1 MREFG
6 IEVGGDAAFDE
17 ALGDGL
23 VVEADEFGVV
33 VFAEDDADIDLAFL
47 GGDEF
52 LLDDPGGEVGVLEVD
67 AFAALADCGD
77 EGVLDFG
84 DMRAGFKNAD
94 SNLVVSEFFAEF
106 LRDKEGDGP
115 VASSALVTP
124 GAVKVVLQGG
134 DDGPLDT
141 GHEVVPIVAVFVGD
155 VHAAEE
161 SGLSIDDDDLGVV
174 GGEEGVAGFADADF
188 ALVGFEVVD
197 DGVSS
202 AEGALGGF
210 FLIPP
215 GSEGAEFVHE
225 DAAVD
230 LGGDFFEKVR
240 VAGGDLVVAENIDAG
255 LDGFG
260 GVANGVVQGREEG
273 FSVDEVIDIAGNGGG
288 EIEAVEGGFDGFRGG
303 IASGGNVIGEGAGEE
318 EGPVVREGETF
329 LNGREGIADGGDDAS
344 LKDDMIDDIDGE
356 AAWEFLFGLIEQEGT
371 LIGTARAENE

>member
-1 MREFG
+1 M
-6 IEVGGDAAFDE
+6 
-17 ALGDGL
+17 

-33 VFAEDDADIDLAFL
+33 VFAEDYADIDLAFL

-52 LLDDPGGEVGVLEVD
+52 LLDDTGGKIGVLEVD
-67 AFAALADCGD
+67 AFAALADGGD

-84 DMRAGFKNAD
+84 DMRAGFENAD

-174 GGEEGVAGFADADF
+174 GGEEGVAGLADADF
-188 ALVGFEVVD
+188 ALVGFEIVD
-197 DGVSS
+197 DGIST
-202 AEGALGGF
+202 AKGALAGVLF
-210 FLIPP
+210 FPP
-215 GSEGAEFVHE
+215 GSERAEFVHE

-230 LGGDFFEKVR
+230 GGGDFFEKVR
-240 VAGGDLVVAENIDAG
+240 VAGGDLVVAEDVDAG
-255 LDGFG
+255 FDGLG
-260 GVANGVVQGREEG
+260 GFANGVVEGREEG
-273 FSVDEVIDIAGNGGG
+273 FAIDEEVDFTGNGLGD
-288 EIEAVEGGFDGFRGG
+288 IEAIEGGFDGFGG
-303 IASGGNVIGEGAGEE
+303 GLTSGGNVVGEGAGEE
-318 EGPVVREGETF
+318 EGAVVGEGETF
-329 LNGREGIADGGDDAS
+329 LEGGEGIADGGDDTA
-344 LKDDMIDDIDGE
+344 LEDDVIDDIDGE
-356 AAWEFLFGLIEQEGT
+356 ASGEFLLGLVEEEGIF
-371 LIGTARAENE
+371 IGTAGAENE